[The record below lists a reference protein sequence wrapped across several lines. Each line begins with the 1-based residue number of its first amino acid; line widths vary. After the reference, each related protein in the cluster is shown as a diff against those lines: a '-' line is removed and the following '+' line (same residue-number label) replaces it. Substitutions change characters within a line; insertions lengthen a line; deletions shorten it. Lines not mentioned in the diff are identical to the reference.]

1 MYKVSLL
8 DEDSILLARISDF
21 LMEKEKYIVIS
32 KNSDVASFFKRPP
45 IFVNI
50 IITNLLPNYLEKI
63 DPYKSLKKEFPLAKI
78 LVLTHQEFASK
89 AYEAMKMGADGFC
102 LKSDSLE
109 DLEKGLDNI
118 MEFGNYVSNSVL
130 PFMVKSFRAKSNFE
144 GEDILSAKEK
154 QIVKLVCQGQ
164 SYKMIASDTALSI
177 DGVRYYLMRIYRKLE
192 INSKAELIAIALS

>member
-1 MYKVSLL
+1 MIKISLI
-8 DEDSILLARISDF
+8 DEDIILTARISDF
-21 LMEKEKYIVIS
+21 LMEKGKYIVIS
-32 KNSDVASFFKRPP
+32 KNSDLDSFCNRPP
-45 IFVNI
+45 FVVNI

-63 DPYKSLKKEFPLAKI
+63 NPYKSLKNEFPLAKI

-89 AYEAMKMGADGFC
+89 AYESIKMGADGFC
-102 LKSDSLE
+102 LKSDSLN
-109 DLEKGLDNI
+109 DFEKGLDSM

-164 SYKMIASDTALSI
+164 SYKMIASDTNLSI
-177 DGVRYYLMRIYRKLE
+177 DGVRYYLQRIYRKLE
-192 INSKAELIAIALS
+192 INSKAELIAIALF

>member
-1 MYKVSLL
+1 MIKISLI
-8 DEDSILLARISDF
+8 DEDIILTARISDF
-21 LMEKEKYIVIS
+21 LMEKGKYIVIS
-32 KNSDVASFFKRPP
+32 KNSDLDSFCNRPP
-45 IFVNI
+45 FVVNI

-63 DPYKSLKKEFPLAKI
+63 NPYKSLKKEFPLAKI

-89 AYEAMKMGADGFC
+89 AYESIKMGADGFC
-102 LKSDSLE
+102 LKSDSLD
-109 DLEKGLDNI
+109 DLDKGLDSM

-164 SYKMIASDTALSI
+164 SYKMIASDTDLSI

>member
-8 DEDSILLARISDF
+8 DEDSILMARISDF

-50 IITNLLPNYLEKI
+50 IITNLLPNYFEKI

-144 GEDILSAKEK
+144 GEDILTAKEK
-154 QIVKLVCQGQ
+154 LIVKLVCQGQ
-164 SYKMIASDTALSI
+164 SYKMIAGDTDLSI
-177 DGVRYYLMRIYRKLE
+177 DGVRYHLQRIYRKLE
-192 INSKAELIAIALS
+192 INSKAELIAIAMF

>member
-1 MYKVSLL
+1 
-8 DEDSILLARISDF
+8 
-21 LMEKEKYIVIS
+21 MEKEKYIVIS

-144 GEDILSAKEK
+144 GEDILTAKEK
-154 QIVKLVCQGQ
+154 LIVKLVCQGQ
-164 SYKMIASDTALSI
+164 SYKMIAGDTDLSI
-177 DGVRYYLMRIYRKLE
+177 DGVRYHLQRIYRKLE
-192 INSKAELIAIALS
+192 INSKAELIAIAMF

>member
-8 DEDSILLARISDF
+8 DEDSILMARISDF

-63 DPYKSLKKEFPLAKI
+63 DPYKSLKREFPLAKI

-144 GEDILSAKEK
+144 GEDILTAKEK
-154 QIVKLVCQGQ
+154 LIVKLVCQGQ
-164 SYKMIASDTALSI
+164 SYKMIAGDTDLSI
-177 DGVRYYLMRIYRKLE
+177 DGVRYHLQRIYRKLE
-192 INSKAELIAIALS
+192 INSKAELIAIAMF